1 MVKIFLLLLLIDF
14 VLLKLV
20 IMIKKLPVFIFVILL
35 SFSNL
40 AFSQVVNPYADF
52 GPEELK
58 NHKEYSKNFNAGNY
72 STKIFYNCL
81 SDLIDAARKQY
92 AYLEPLKHDIAFDS
106 TAQMQADFQALK
118 NERTDLNV
126 APYKTTF
133 FRLKK
138 YGLSHRGEEL
148 VSKGKAY
155 IGIQDFSYYD
165 ACMELVRPILK
176 NLKQAAILLDPQYT
190 YVGLGFETDEFMK
203 SMYASIVLGNDRT
216 FTLYTYSPIDKLA
229 PMSKGKGGMDHFD
242 AAICRKCVE
251 NFPLEALSE
260 YISVN
265 RDGEVYL
272 ECEDYKELKRL
283 IGREGDAIVLDFVQT
298 SQYDCDN
305 IIVDNDKIFR
315 GFVTKSITYEDIFA
329 NNEVTEKS
337 LRLRAKIADVPEMI
351 ELDAEYEINV
361 IVLKEGV
368 ACRTIMKKYIEAY
381 NANFTE
387 KINFMKDEKSI
398 KTAGEWMPTAETA
411 ELEVRVP
418 FTNLKKLNYVYS
430 DFDTLI
436 QQLDVPEYQ
445 VNSIEVVAVNSIN
458 YIKDPVQIKNQ
469 KLRATS
475 IQKALAAVYPNAA
488 ITISYGD
495 SWEEFKRDIVNH
507 SEYYDLSFDKETAIA
522 TLRADNGRAAKEIEE
537 EYLSKERYAK
547 IIFHVTYNISSK
559 TNEQDFVIYKF
570 NKALEEKNQSL
581 AFAIQKYVMGEVE
594 NQRYKSSAV
603 NKMQIPNQKAYVPFL
618 NNKLYMQYYL
628 EKTLQEETAKDMIK
642 LLSYQPDNQIL
653 IYNKTVCDVYA
664 TPITSAAKALE
675 LQTQI
680 DKLYTFQNVNKE
692 EVNNLNID
700 YQIKILEFLK
710 TAPNNNENKALKT
723 STYEKIK
730 TIRNPIMP
738 SWESAY
744 RLASIF
750 VQNHDYDYALDIMTP
765 FLDDPHISED
775 FLFSYISLAGHKEST
790 YMSSLFT
797 KAVKLAKERNLSY
810 LCSIINKLSICV
822 LDNEEVR
829 KITCEFCK

>member
-1 MVKIFLLLLLIDF
+1 
-14 VLLKLV
+14 
-20 IMIKKLPVFIFVILL
+20 MIKNLPIVIFVILL

-40 AFSQVVNPYADF
+40 SFSQVENPYAGFEPLD
-52 GPEELK
+52 LK
-58 NHKEYSKNFNAGNY
+58 NHKEYSKNFNAGNF

-81 SDLIDAARKQY
+81 TDVIDAARKQY

-106 TAQMQADFQALK
+106 TAQMQADYQALK
-118 NERTDLNV
+118 NEKTDINL
-126 APYKTTF
+126 APYKTLN

-138 YGLSHRGEEL
+138 YGLSHRGVEL
-148 VSKGKAY
+148 VTKGKAY

-165 ACMELVRPILK
+165 ACMELIRPILK
-176 NLKQAAILLDPQYT
+176 NQKQAVILLDPQYT
-190 YVGLGFETDEFMK
+190 YVGIGFETDEFMK

-216 FTLYTYSPIDKLA
+216 FTIYTYSPLDKMA
-229 PMSKGKGGMDHFD
+229 PMSKGKGGMDYFD
-242 AAICRKCVE
+242 ATLCRKCTE

-265 RDGEVYL
+265 KDGEVYL

-283 IGREGDAIVLDFVQT
+283 IGREGDAIVLDFVQL

-305 IIVDNDKIFR
+305 LIIDNDKIFR
-315 GFVTKSITYEDIFA
+315 GFVTKSITYEDIYA

-368 ACRTIMKKYIEAY
+368 ACRTIMKKYIEAH
-381 NANFTE
+381 NANFYE

-411 ELEVRVP
+411 NLEIRVP

-430 DFDTLI
+430 DFDTIIKNLN
-436 QQLDVPEYQ
+436 VPAYH
-445 VNSIEVVAVNSIN
+445 VNSIEIVAINSIN

-475 IQKALAAVYPNAA
+475 IQKALATVYPNAT

-495 SWEEFKRDIVNH
+495 SWDDFAKDIINH
-507 SEYYDLSFDKETAIA
+507 SEYYDLSFNKDDAIA
-522 TLRADNGRAAKEIEE
+522 ALRADNGRIAKEIEA

-547 IIFHVTYNISSK
+547 IIFHVTYDVSSK
-559 TNEQDFVIYKF
+559 TDEQNFVIYKF
-570 NKALEEKNQSL
+570 NKTLKEGNKAL

-594 NQRYKSSAV
+594 AQRYKSATV
-603 NKMQIPNQKAYVPFL
+603 NKMEIPNQKAYVPFL
-618 NNKLYMQYYL
+618 NNKLYMQYYF
-628 EKTLQEETAKDMIK
+628 EKSLQEETAKAMIK
-642 LLSYQPDNQIL
+642 LLSFQPENQIL
-653 IYNKTVCDVYA
+653 IYNKVVCDVYS
-664 TPITSAAKALE
+664 TPLISAAKAAE

-680 DKLYTFQNVNKE
+680 DKLYTFVNVNKE
-692 EVNNLNID
+692 DVNNLNID
-700 YQIKILEFLK
+700 FQIKILDFLK
-710 TAPNNNENKALKT
+710 TAPKTNENTALRAA
-723 STYEKIK
+723 TYQKIK
-730 TIRNPIMP
+730 TIRNPVMP

-744 RLASIF
+744 KLASIF

-765 FLDDPHISED
+765 FLDDSHISED
-775 FLFSYISLAGHKEST
+775 FLFSYISLAGHKEET

-797 KAVKLAKERNLSY
+797 KAVKLAKEKNRPY

-829 KITCEFCK
+829 KITCDYCN